1 MIADNEQIKKDIVDK
16 LYWDGRVD
24 AVDIKIDIR
33 EGQVKI
39 YGSVPNY
46 TAKQAAWEDAWI
58 TPGVKDVNDQIVV
71 KYPTNLPIPK
81 DEEIRTNVI
90 SVLSL
95 NSSIDS
101 EDIDVEVTDGK
112 VVLEGMVDSYW
123 QKIKAEDLVFDIIG
137 VTHVL
142 NKLSVVPNG
151 NFLDKDIAE
160 DIVNIY
166 DKSVQVESEQIS
178 VKVEDGIVTLT
189 GTVPN
194 WSIKRTA
201 VNLARFTPGVR
212 DVVDYI
218 RT

>member
-24 AVDIKIDIR
+24 AADIKIDIR